1 MNSREPTGPTFTV
14 FTPTYNRADVLDRP
28 HRSLVAQTL
37 QDFDWLVIDNASTDG
52 TATVVE
58 GWRGTSS
65 FPIVF
70 VRNEENV
77 GFARSWNRGVQ
88 AASGDLFV
96 YLRSADELLPDAL
109 ERLAAHWD
117 AIPPDRRSQFT
128 GVTGLV
134 VDEHGQLIGRP
145 FPRPVIDSDAREMF
159 YRYRM
164 RSETFG
170 FNRTDV
176 LRAHLMPEIEGYTG
190 YVPQSM
196 LWRQIARRFRMRY
209 VNDVFRIYWQ
219 DRTDTMGRPS
229 DPVAVAP
236 GHVVRSRETL
246 NHDLDW
252 MRHDPVDVYRDA
264 IAFVISSRRLGH
276 GLRRQVASLR
286 RPGARALWIAAVPAA
301 YAHAALRRV
310 QRTLGLR

>member
-1 MNSREPTGPTFTV
+1 MRPLFTV

-28 HRSLVAQTL
+28 HRTLLSQTC
-37 QDFDWLVIDNASTDG
+37 QDFEWLVIDNASTDG
-52 TATVVE
+52 TQELVDGWGAT
-58 GWRGTSS
+58 SP

-70 VRNEENV
+70 LRNPENV
-77 GFARSWNRGVQ
+77 GFARSWNRGV
-88 AASGDLFV
+88 AAAKGDLFV
-96 YLRSADELLPDAL
+96 YLRSADEWLPDTL
-109 ERLAAHWD
+109 ERLSGHW
-117 AIPPDRRSQFT
+117 ASIPLQRREDFT

-134 VDEHGQLIGRP
+134 VNEHGELIGRP
-145 FPRPVIDSDAREMF
+145 FPRSPLDSDYREIF

-176 LRAHLMPEIEGYTG
+176 LRRHPMPEIEGYTG

-196 LWRQIARRFRMRY
+196 QWRQIGRAYRMRY
-209 VNDVFRIYWQ
+209 VNDILRIYWQ
-219 DRTDTMGRPS
+219 DRSDSMGRPT

-236 GHVVRSRETL
+236 GHVVRSRDTL
-246 NHDLDW
+246 NHDIEWL
-252 MRHDPVDVYRDA
+252 RYDPIDVYRDA

-286 RPGARALWIAAVPAA
+286 RPAARALWLAAVPAA

-310 QRTLGLR
+310 QRALGLR